1 MDPTLP
7 PGDAPP
13 EDIVMAPPEE
23 EAVAQAQVEAEAA
36 GEVAQ
41 VIPEQQHLMEVQQEQ
56 QQLQPEVAQAEE
68 GALAAAGAAAAAAQ
82 PAVMHA
88 MTPDGQ
94 TVPITFDPQT
104 GQYVTASGEVV
115 VLQMPGG
122 AETPGAAAADPGGG
136 QGDAVQQQQDPK
148 DGQVQQAMEQG
159 KAWSP
164 IFLAIFIRFCFNDR
178 NKGEHELPNK
188 VTYVNY
194 GQYVQFS
201 ACYLLY

>member
-1 MDPTLP
+1 
-7 PGDAPP
+7 
-13 EDIVMAPPEE
+13 MAPPEE
-23 EAVAQAQVEAEAA
+23 EAVAQVAQVEAEAT

-41 VIPEQQHLMEVQQEQ
+41 AMPEQQHAVEQQHLMEVQQEQ

-159 KAWSP
+159 NGRKSLVSTCFFKLDLP
-164 IFLAIFIRFCFNDR
+164 PMRAI
-178 NKGEHELPNK
+178 
-188 VTYVNY
+188 
-194 GQYVQFS
+194 
-201 ACYLLY
+201 

>member
-1 MDPTLP
+1 
-7 PGDAPP
+7 
-13 EDIVMAPPEE
+13 MAPPEE
-23 EAVAQAQVEAEAA
+23 EAVAQAQVEAEAT

-41 VIPEQQHLMEVQQEQ
+41 TMPEQHHMMEVQQEQ

-68 GALAAAGAAAAAAQ
+68 GALAAAGAAAAAQ

-122 AETPGAAAADPGGG
+122 AAADPEGG

-159 KAWSP
+159 KA
-164 IFLAIFIRFCFNDR
+164 
-178 NKGEHELPNK
+178 
-188 VTYVNY
+188 
-194 GQYVQFS
+194 
-201 ACYLLY
+201 